1 MWGEPSP
8 IDAST
13 LNRILETVAEPFWH
27 RTDFWI
33 GAVIGIAGLVFSVKA
48 FLEARK
54 AATAARE
61 AGRTVKIQ
69 TTTVDL
75 TEFAQRLGKIQ
86 PRIRF
91 VDARDLLDEVN
102 RRLRRAIAPFA
113 GDPVLK
119 NAIEVLKKALQA
131 ASEALA
137 AVRPTDAA
145 KESEAPDAVYNGVE
159 GHFRAISDALAD
171 LVGLFEKKGFDFGE
185 VDGQP

>member
-1 MWGEPSP
+1 MPGEPSP
-8 IDAST
+8 IDVNH
-13 LNRILETVAEPFWH
+13 LNQILQSVTEPFWH
-27 RTDFWI
+27 RPDFWI
-33 GAVIGIAGLVFSVKA
+33 GTALGIAGLVFSVKA
-48 FLEARK
+48 FLEAKK
-54 AATAARE
+54 AAVAARE

-75 TEFAQRLGKIQ
+75 TEFAQRLSKIQ
-86 PRIRF
+86 PKIRF

-113 GDPVLK
+113 GDPQLK
-119 NAIEVLKKALQA
+119 DAIGVLKKTLQA

-145 KESEAPDAVYNGVE
+145 KESEAPDSVYNGVE

-185 VDGQP
+185 IDGQR